1 MQRSNSYIIMYTIA
15 LTLVC
20 AVVLALASEGLKPTQ
35 KANID
40 LEKKKFILQSFM
52 GSEKV
57 KSLQKPDIENIYK
70 TRVKGIIL
78 KTNGEEVSGVAEA
91 VDVAKEYK
99 KPEADRQLPFYI
111 ISSESD
117 PSKTEF
123 YVMPIY
129 GFGLWDNIWGY
140 VAVKGDMNTIS
151 GVVFDHKG
159 ETPGLGARIT
169 TAEIQERYV
178 GKQLFSGKDFKSVKM
193 QKGEGNNYDTDPHSV
208 DGMSGATLTAN
219 GINNMMNAY
228 LGAYSNY
235 FSKLSS
241 PSLTLNNN

>member
-20 AVVLALASEGLKPTQ
+20 AVVLGLTSEGLKPTQ

-52 GSEKV
+52 GTEKV
-57 KSLQKPDIENIYK
+57 STFKKEEIESIYK
-70 TRVKGIIL
+70 NRVKGVIL
-78 KTNGEEVSGVAEA
+78 KSTGEEISGVAEM

-111 ISSESD
+111 ISSETD

-123 YVMPIY
+123 YVMPVF

-140 VAVKGDMNTIS
+140 VAVKGDMNTIA

-169 TAEIQERYV
+169 TPEIQDRYV
-178 GKQLFSGKDFKSVKM
+178 GKQLFAEKEFKSVKM
-193 QKGEGNNYDTDPHSV
+193 QKGEGNNYDSDPHSV

-235 FSKLSS
+235 FSKISS

>member
-20 AVVLALASEGLKPTQ
+20 AVVLGLTSEGLKPTQ

-52 GSEKV
+52 GTDKV
-57 KSLQKPDIENIYK
+57 STLKKEEIESIYK
-70 TRVKGIIL
+70 NRVKGVIL
-78 KTNGEEVSGVAEA
+78 KSNGEEISGVAEM

-111 ISSESD
+111 ISSETD

-123 YVMPIY
+123 YVMPVF

-140 VAVKGDMNTIS
+140 VAVKGDMNTIA

-169 TAEIQERYV
+169 TPEIQDRYV
-178 GKQLFSGKDFKSVKM
+178 GKQLFAEKQFKSVKM
-193 QKGEGNNYDTDPHSV
+193 QKGEGNNYDSDPHSV

-219 GINNMMNAY
+219 GINNMMDAY

-235 FSKLSS
+235 FSKISS
-241 PSLTLNNN
+241 SSLTLNNN